1 MTDNEEPAPDAV
13 KHVLESL
20 TKQWED
26 SLAAITQMTLEE
38 VAYSSLKERC
48 GIERDQVASL
58 ECNLMD
64 GVLYVDAVII
74 LESPLTHITVTMTGV
89 NDADDEDDEV
99 VGEAG

>member
-1 MTDNEEPAPDAV
+1 MSDKEEPV
-13 KHVLESL
+13 RHVLESMS
-20 TKQWED
+20 KQWED

-38 VAYSSLKERC
+38 VAYSAIKERC
-48 GIERDQVASL
+48 GIEREQVASL

-74 LESPLTHITVTMTGV
+74 LESPLIHITVTMAGV
-89 NDADDEDDEV
+89 NDDDAEEDEA